1 MQSPHA
7 RTQTLDLCS
16 LCTIYTACIVSEQ
29 LYEQSLTV
37 STTAVRYQCN
47 QAMKLLAVEVLADGG
62 RFISDML
69 DIVDNMLHIQSTDNI
84 RYTHS
89 YVLVYFMHCVVKI

>member
-1 MQSPHA
+1 
-7 RTQTLDLCS
+7 
-16 LCTIYTACIVSEQ
+16 
-29 LYEQSLTV
+29 
-37 STTAVRYQCN
+37 
-47 QAMKLLAVEVLADGG
+47 MKLLAVEVLADGG